1 MLEYMPGTW
10 ASSSLFGSGS
20 RNLSGFHS
28 NASSPQYS
36 LLRFR
41 LRKLTNISVPRGTA
55 TSCSCD
61 PSVAVIGVKR
71 GRTMSL
77 DALPYVISVSRR
89 SLTKGLT
96 IGRSSAREHSWKKK
110 KGQQIMTT
118 GSDSTH
124 SLRVSLVTESRYWKG
139 KLKLDKTHAGVIDA
153 PAKRRALRNLNLHL
167 CPHAHELFHR
177 ATSPEH
183 LGAEQVNKVS
193 VIVHSLSLSKVYCV
207 FCMSTG

>member
-1 MLEYMPGTW
+1 MHEKAPPLKVILGTVSAFSPSRKPSQAVTHMLEYMPGTW

-110 KGQQIMTT
+110 RSANNDDRLRQHSQSKSLPSDRVQVLEGEAQVRQNTCGCNRRT
-118 GSDSTH
+118 GKASS
-124 SLRVSLVTESRYWKG
+124 SS
-139 KLKLDKTHAGVIDA
+139 
-153 PAKRRALRNLNLHL
+153 
-167 CPHAHELFHR
+167 
-177 ATSPEH
+177 
-183 LGAEQVNKVS
+183 
-193 VIVHSLSLSKVYCV
+193 
-207 FCMSTG
+207 